1 MRIRTPA
8 LLLLLGSTAIS
19 LLAALGCT
27 EKITLPTET
36 QGPPSVFVTPDSIQ
50 TIFTNSCSCHSPSGG
65 PAAGMDL
72 SEGSSYDFIVNVA
85 SNACAPLDR
94 VEPGDP
100 DNSCIVQR
108 IEGTVAPQM
117 PLGGPP
123 LAPEDIAKIRNW
135 ITQGAPGTVAGPAL

>member
-1 MRIRTPA
+1 M
-8 LLLLLGSTAIS
+8 LLLGSTAIS

-36 QGPPSVFVTPDSIQ
+36 QGPPQVFVTPDSIQ
-50 TIFTNSCSCHSPSGG
+50 TIFTNSCSCHSGSS

-72 SEGSSYDFIVNVA
+72 SEGNSYAFIVNVG

-117 PLGGPP
+117 PLGGSP
-123 LAPEDIAKIRNW
+123 LDPADIAKIRSW
-135 ITQGAPGTVAGPAL
+135 ITQGAPGTIAGPAL